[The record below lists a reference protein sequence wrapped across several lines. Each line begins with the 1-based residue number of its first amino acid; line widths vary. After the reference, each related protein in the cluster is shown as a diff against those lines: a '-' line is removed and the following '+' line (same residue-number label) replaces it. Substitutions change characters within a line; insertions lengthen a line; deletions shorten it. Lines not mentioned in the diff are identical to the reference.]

1 MSARLRERIYRN
13 IAAQRRCFERESVR
27 AKVRRA
33 QSALMK
39 LFNKF
44 KSLDNAENLNERAW
58 MAMAVELCAVAT
70 SLDASLWSRGGKPD
84 ADAMAKCFIL
94 CCKGKESEIGF
105 VQFRRCLVY
114 FAAELFKFA
123 PDAKYAVPPFE
134 EKLDLVLKWC
144 AKLVL
149 SDSHRDIKRRQHRRV
164 VSPSKQ

>member
-1 MSARLRERIYRN
+1 
-13 IAAQRRCFERESVR
+13 
-27 AKVRRA
+27 
-33 QSALMK
+33 MK

-144 AKLVL
+144 AKLNTQKVPISSAKL
-149 SDSHRDIKRRQHRRV
+149 VRSESHRSIKRALSSAGSV
-164 VSPSKQ
+164 VWVNAHSNQ